1 MANNYDIVIVGGGPA
16 GLTAAIYARRADK
29 SVLVLEKSGFGGQIA
44 WSPRVA
50 NYPGFASISGAELSD
65 RMLSQALELGAEA
78 DLSEVTG
85 LEPHDGGFIVHTSD
99 GDYGAGAVVLAT
111 GARHRKLGV
120 AREDELAGSGV
131 CYCATCDGAFYAGR
145 DVAVAGGGDAALQDA
160 LLLSNSCNL
169 VYIIHR
175 RETFRAEAANV
186 DALAARGNI
195 RRVMNARVVGLLG
208 EGELSGVA
216 VEDAA
221 SGGAARDS
229 GGRPVRGR
237 RPRERQRP
245 PSPLWRSWTAR
256 AGSPSGRTAAPRRRG
271 FSSRGTAAPRPSG
284 S

>member
-1 MANNYDIVIVGGGPA
+1 MTGASSSTLRTGI
-16 GLTAAIYARRADK
+16 TAR
-29 SVLVLEKSGFGGQIA
+29 
-44 WSPRVA
+44 
-50 NYPGFASISGAELSD
+50 
-65 RMLSQALELGAEA
+65 
-78 DLSEVTG
+78 
-85 LEPHDGGFIVHTSD
+85 
-99 GDYGAGAVVLAT
+99 GAVVLAT

-186 DALAARGNI
+186 DAPRRAWEYPPRHERAR
-195 RRVMNARVVGLLG
+195 RRLLG

-221 SGGAARDS
+221 SGERREIAVDGLFVAVGHESDKRPLRRSGGAGRRGLVRLRGGLPHRDAGAFRRGGLPRQGRPAADNRAGDGAAAAVAACRWLDS
-229 GGRPVRGR
+229 R
-237 RPRERQRP
+237 R
-245 PSPLWRSWTAR
+245 
-256 AGSPSGRTAAPRRRG
+256 
-271 FSSRGTAAPRPSG
+271 
-284 S
+284 